1 MRTLL
6 GRALAPPAPTP
17 VVDVQIHRDIAPAGV
32 AWYATAE
39 QWVSAFFPSFDQ
51 LDDAIIAHLAGR
63 LYRRV
68 PGVIKEARAG

>member
-6 GRALAPPAPTP
+6 GRALAASPAAA
-17 VVDVQIHRDIAPAGV
+17 VVDVAIHRDIAPAGV

-39 QWVSAFFPSFDQ
+39 RWVSAFFPSFDQ

-68 PGVIKEARAG
+68 PGVIKEVRAG